1 MSISYYTIKQTATDE
16 LIIQK
21 SRFIGHIFRINSEQE
36 ARDIIERIRKT
47 HWKANHNCYAYVV
60 GDNQAV
66 QKASDDGE
74 PSGTAGIPILEVI
87 KKKAL
92 NDCLIVVT
100 RYFGG
105 IKLGAGGLIRAY
117 SKSAAAA
124 IDAAGIVQRVPM
136 SLFKVVV
143 EYPLYGTVE
152 NALKLSDHIVSDTVF
167 EARVKIIVAVR
178 SDEADEFVDWMTN
191 LCNGQCEIQ
200 LMEETSL
207 EVDVTT

>member
-152 NALKLSDHIVSDTVF
+152 NALKLSDHIVSDTIF